1 MQKEGILMN
10 DALNK
15 EWLELQGLLGGFS
28 SPVQRMV
35 IDKVRSIVEL
45 EQKNVRNL
53 QFLTIRAFYLRKG
66 DLVLN
71 LYTKRV
77 SKVRYCDYRKRCQ
90 FNIDKDNREVLVEYT
105 DDTKVD
111 YYDENT
117 ELVVLVDVAD
127 IVNIHAREEPNWDE
141 VEED

>member
-1 MQKEGILMN
+1 MN
-10 DALNK
+10 DILNK
-15 EWLELQGLLGGFS
+15 EWLELQGLMSSFS
-28 SPVQRMV
+28 TSVQR
-35 IDKVRSIVEL
+35 IITDKVKSIVKL

-53 QFLTIRAFYLRKG
+53 QLLTIRAFYLRKN

-71 LYTKRV
+71 LDTKRT
-77 SKVRYCDYRKRCQ
+77 SKVKYAEYRKRCQ

-105 DDTKVD
+105 DDSKVD

-127 IVNIHAREEPNWDE
+127 IVNIYAREEPNWEE

>member
-1 MQKEGILMN
+1 MN
-10 DALNK
+10 DILNK
-15 EWLELQGLLGGFS
+15 EWLELQGLMSSFS
-28 SPVQRMV
+28 TSVQR
-35 IDKVRSIVEL
+35 IITDKVKSIVKL

-53 QFLTIRAFYLRKG
+53 QLLTIRAFYLRKN

-71 LYTKRV
+71 LDTKRV
-77 SKVRYCDYRKRCQ
+77 SKVKYAEYRKRCQ

-141 VEED
+141 VEGD

>member
-1 MQKEGILMN
+1 MN
-10 DALNK
+10 DMLNK

-28 SPVQRMV
+28 TTVQRM
-35 IDKVRSIVEL
+35 ILGKVRNIVQL
-45 EQKNVRNL
+45 EQKNVQNL
-53 QFLTIRAFYLRKG
+53 QFLTIRAFYLRKN

-71 LYTKRV
+71 LDTKRV
-77 SKVRYCDYRKRCQ
+77 SRVKYCDYRKRCQ

-117 ELVVLVDVAD
+117 ELTVLVDVAD
-127 IVNIHAREEPNWDE
+127 IVNIHLREEPNWDE
-141 VEED
+141 VEEDD

>member
-1 MQKEGILMN
+1 MN

-15 EWLELQGLLGGFS
+15 EWFELQGLLGGFS

-53 QFLTIRAFYLRKG
+53 QLLTIRAFYLRKG

-71 LYTKRV
+71 LDTKRV

-111 YYDENT
+111 YYNENT

>member
-1 MQKEGILMN
+1 MN
-10 DALNK
+10 DILNK
-15 EWLELQGLLGGFS
+15 EWLGLQGLLSGFS
-28 SPVQRMV
+28 VQTQR
-35 IDKVRSIVEL
+35 IITDKVKSIVKL

-53 QFLTIRAFYLRKG
+53 QLLTIRAFHLRKN

-71 LYTKRV
+71 LDTKRV
-77 SKVRYCDYRKRCQ
+77 SKVKYAEYRKRCQ

-127 IVNIHAREEPNWDE
+127 IVNIYARGEPNWEE
-141 VEED
+141 VEEV